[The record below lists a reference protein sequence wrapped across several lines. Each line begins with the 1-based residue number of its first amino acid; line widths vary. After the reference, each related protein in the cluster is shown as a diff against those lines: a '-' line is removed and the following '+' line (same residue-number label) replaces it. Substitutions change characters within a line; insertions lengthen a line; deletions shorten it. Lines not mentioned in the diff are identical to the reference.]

1 MTLFLVKN
9 LKVHYSGEK
18 MEEYVILVD
27 QDDNPI
33 GKEDKVK
40 CHLPNGKLHRAFTA
54 LIFNGDGKLLLTKRS
69 ESKMLWP
76 NDWDGTVASH
86 PRESETYVSS
96 AERRMPEEI
105 GIACK
110 MNYVNKFEYHVP
122 YKDIGSENEICA
134 TLIGKMG
141 AWESMNKL
149 GDQRSRMLEEFA
161 NEISDIK
168 WIKPDELKKEL
179 EKNMDEYC
187 PWMVIALYFLATY
200 PNPSTIEK
208 YSPYCIK
215 WVSDDLKPVY
225 ENAIKHYIPDNNWR
239 LVK

>member
-1 MTLFLVKN
+1 
-9 LKVHYSGEK
+9 

-69 ESKMLWP
+69 EGKMLWP
-76 NDWDGTVASH
+76 NYLDGTVASH

-105 GIACK
+105 GISCK

-122 YKDIGSENEICA
+122 YKDIGSENEICG
-134 TLIGKMG
+134 TLIGTVD
-141 AWESMNKL
+141 SFDN
-149 GDQRSRMLEEFA
+149 SRMIKD
-161 NEISDIK
+161 EISEVK
-168 WIKPDELKKEL
+168 WINPDELKNEL
-179 EKNMDEYC
+179 EQNKDSYC
-187 PWMVIALYFLATY
+187 PWMVIALYFLADSN
-200 PNPSTIEK
+200 PNTLEK
-208 YSPYCIK
+208 FNSLITK
-215 WVSDDLKPVY
+215 WASDDLKPVY

-239 LVK
+239 LVL

>member
-1 MTLFLVKN
+1 MLFLAKN
-9 LKVHYSGEK
+9 LKVHYSGDR
-18 MEEYVILVD
+18 MEEYVVLVD
-27 QDDNPI
+27 QNDIQI

-86 PRESETYVSS
+86 PKESETYVSS

-122 YKDIGSENEICA
+122 YKDIGSENEICG
-134 TLIGKMG
+134 TLIGTIDSFDQS
-141 AWESMNKL
+141 SMIK
-149 GDQRSRMLEEFA
+149 D
-161 NEISDIK
+161 EISEIK
-168 WIKPDELKKEL
+168 WINPDELKNEL
-179 EKNMDEYC
+179 EQNRDVYC
-187 PWMVIALYFLATY
+187 PWMVIALYFLADSDSTTLEKF
-200 PNPSTIEK
+200 NPLIT
-208 YSPYCIK
+208 K
-215 WVSDDLKPVY
+215 WASDDLKPVY

-239 LVK
+239 LVP